1 MSARPDFLQQDQ
13 FSQFQCLSKEDI
25 VVFSSLKIDQFCQF
39 PVLSLQ
45 CKFEKKKQGMILKV
59 NQLIN

>member
-39 PVLSLQ
+39 SVLALQ
-45 CKFEKKKQGMILKV
+45 R
-59 NQLIN
+59 